1 MASRDLHN
9 NIKASQSLGPAARTA
24 SANGTGVDLQ
34 GFHSAV
40 VIIDVGARTDGS
52 HTFQVEESVDNSAF
66 TAVVAADLQGTEPV
80 VDDATDDDQIYKLG
94 YLGSKQYLRVAVT
107 VSGATTGAV
116 YGASIV
122 AGHPAVAP
130 VS

>member
-1 MASRDLHN
+1 MP
-9 NIKASQSLGPAARTA
+9 IRTA
-24 SANGTGVDLQ
+24 LGSAQPWEIAL
-34 GFHSAV
+34 SIALV
-40 VIIDVGARTDGS
+40 VAGIVLLVWLGS
-52 HTFQVEESVDNSAF
+52 HVYTGPLLRTGTFQVEESADNTAF
-66 TAVVAADLQGTEPV
+66 TAVAAADLQGTEPV

-116 YGASIV
+116 YGAMII
-122 AGHPAVAP
+122 AGHPAAAP